1 MNILSW
7 FFKPKKEN
15 NILSCYPD
23 ALLVVSASG
32 ELLYANENLLRIL
45 NISSDELFNLELLD
59 IFDGGFNLVSNLVNS
74 DDSAVVRS
82 KVNQDIEVY
91 LDIKAS
97 EYEDDEG
104 KIIISI
110 RDVTNNKKMLDKL
123 MFEHEYVTKLNK
135 NRSTF
140 LTKVSNE
147 ITSPLHSINGFS
159 EAILEGLG
167 GDVNEKQQKYLK
179 IINKNSVQLLE
190 LVGGI
195 LEYSKLESGIYDYEF
210 KNFDFVTMM
219 TNLFNKYKE
228 IADSK
233 KLILNFNL
241 NSLTKRTLY
250 SDEAV
255 LKKILAILLDNAI
268 ERTESG
274 SIQLAVSHPDATC
287 LQAAGIDVTKGL
299 PAQSYIMI
307 QITDTSKGL
316 PESELNNIFDPYA
329 NIDKYIA
336 KKNVAKSLEMGI
348 VYMLVRI
355 LKGRIHVQSEP
366 MQGCIFTFIIPAEK
380 INL

>member
-7 FFKPKKEN
+7 FFKPKKGK
-15 NILSCYPD
+15 NILSSYPD
-23 ALLVVSASG
+23 AVLVVSESG

-45 NISSDELFNLELLD
+45 KISSDELFSLELLD

-74 DDSAVVRS
+74 EDSAVVRS
-82 KVNQDIEVY
+82 KVNNDTELFLEIR
-91 LDIKAS
+91 AS
-97 EYEDDEG
+97 LYEDNAD

-110 RDVTNNKKMLDKL
+110 RDVTNNKKMLNKL
-123 MFEHEYVTKLNK
+123 MFEHEYITKLNK

-167 GDVNEKQQKYLK
+167 GDINDKQQKYLK
-179 IINKNSVQLLE
+179 IINKNSIQLLE
-190 LVGGI
+190 LVNGI

-210 KNFDFVTMM
+210 KNFDFVTLM
-219 TNLFNKYKE
+219 TNLFNKYKPL
-228 IADSK
+228 ADEK

-241 NSLTKRTLY
+241 NSLTKRAIY
-250 SDEAV
+250 SDENV
-255 LKKILAILLDNAI
+255 LKRIIETLLDNAI

-274 SIQLAVSHPDATC
+274 AIQLSVVSPDKDY
-287 LQAAGIDVTKGL
+287 LEAAGLNVTNSL
-299 PAQSYIMI
+299 SAQNYIMI
-307 QITDTSKGL
+307 QVADTSQGL
-316 PESELNNIFDPYA
+316 SESELKNIFDPYA

-336 KKNVAKSLEMGI
+336 KKTVSKSLEMGI

-355 LKGRIHVQSEP
+355 LKGRIHAESEENK
-366 MQGCIFTFIIPAEK
+366 GCIFSFVIPAEK
-380 INL
+380 LSL

>member
-7 FFKPKKEN
+7 FFKPKKEK
-15 NILSCYPD
+15 NILSYYPD
-23 ALLVVSASG
+23 AILVVSASG
-32 ELLYANENLLRIL
+32 ELLYANENLLNIL
-45 NISSDELFNLELLD
+45 DISSDELFNLELID
-59 IFDGGFNLVSNLVNS
+59 IFDGGFNLVNNLTKSN
-74 DDSAVVRS
+74 DSAIVKLKLQKDTEIFVEIR
-82 KVNQDIEVY
+82 
-91 LDIKAS
+91 AS
-97 EYEDDEG
+97 QYDDGED
-104 KIIISI
+104 KIIISV
-110 RDVTNNKKMLDKL
+110 RDVTNNKKMLNKL
-123 MFEHEYVTKLNK
+123 MFEHEYITKLNK

-159 EAILEGLG
+159 EAVLEGLG

-190 LVGGI
+190 LITGI
-195 LEYSKLESGIYDYEF
+195 LEYSKLESGMYDYEF

-219 TNLFNKYKE
+219 TNMFNKYKE
-228 IADSK
+228 NADK
-233 KLILNFNL
+233 KKIILNFNL

-250 SDEAV
+250 SDENA
-255 LKKILAILLDNAI
+255 LKKVLETLLDNAL

-274 SIQLAVSHPDATC
+274 AIQLAVSHPDDDC
-287 LQAAGIDVTKGL
+287 LEAAGITVSKSL

-307 QITDTSKGL
+307 QITDSSKGI
-316 PESELNNIFDPYA
+316 SEAELKNIFDPYA

-336 KKNVAKSLEMGI
+336 KKNVVKSLEMGI

-355 LKGRIHVQSEP
+355 LKGRIFVEAEP
-366 MQGCIFTFIIPAEK
+366 SQGCVFTFIIPAEK

>member
-7 FFKPKKEN
+7 FFKPKKEK
-15 NILSCYPD
+15 NILSRYPD
-23 ALLVVSASG
+23 AVLVVSESG

-45 NISSDELFNLELLD
+45 KISSDELFSLELLD

-74 DDSAVVRS
+74 EDSAVVRS
-82 KVNQDIEVY
+82 KVNNDTELFLEIR
-91 LDIKAS
+91 AS
-97 EYEDDEG
+97 LYEDNED

-110 RDVTNNKKMLDKL
+110 RDVTNNKKMLNKL
-123 MFEHEYVTKLNK
+123 MFEHEYITKLNK

-167 GDVNEKQQKYLK
+167 GDINDKQQKYLK
-179 IINKNSVQLLE
+179 IINKNSIQLLE
-190 LVGGI
+190 LVNGI

-210 KNFDFVTMM
+210 KNFDFVTLM
-219 TNLFNKYKE
+219 TNLFNKYKPL
-228 IADSK
+228 ADEK

-241 NSLTKRTLY
+241 NSLTKRAIY
-250 SDEAV
+250 SDENV
-255 LKKILAILLDNAI
+255 LKRIIETLLDNAI

-274 SIQLAVSHPDATC
+274 AIQLSVVSPDKEY
-287 LQAAGIDVTKGL
+287 LEAAGLNVTNSL
-299 PAQSYIMI
+299 SAQNYIMI
-307 QITDTSKGL
+307 QVADTSQGL
-316 PESELNNIFDPYA
+316 SESELKNIFDPYA

-336 KKNVAKSLEMGI
+336 KKTVSKSLEMGI

-355 LKGRIHVQSEP
+355 LKGRIHAESEENK
-366 MQGCIFTFIIPAEK
+366 GCIFSFVIPAEK
-380 INL
+380 LSL

>member
-7 FFKPKKEN
+7 FFKPKKEK
-15 NILSCYPD
+15 NILSSYPD
-23 ALLVVSASG
+23 AVLVVSESG

-45 NISSDELFNLELLD
+45 KISSDELFSLELLD

-74 DDSAVVRS
+74 EDSAVVRS
-82 KVNQDIEVY
+82 KVNNDTELFLEIR
-91 LDIKAS
+91 AS
-97 EYEDDEG
+97 LYEDTED

-110 RDVTNNKKMLDKL
+110 RDVTNNKKMLNKL
-123 MFEHEYVTKLNK
+123 MFEHEYITKLNK

-167 GDVNEKQQKYLK
+167 GDINDKQQKYLK
-179 IINKNSVQLLE
+179 IINKNSIQLLE
-190 LVGGI
+190 LVNGI

-210 KNFDFVTMM
+210 KNFDFVTLM
-219 TNLFNKYKE
+219 TNLFNKYKPL
-228 IADSK
+228 ADEK

-241 NSLTKRTLY
+241 NSLTKRAIY
-250 SDEAV
+250 SDENV
-255 LKKILAILLDNAI
+255 LKRIIETLLDNAI

-274 SIQLAVSHPDATC
+274 AIQLSIVSPDKEY
-287 LQAAGIDVTKGL
+287 LEAAGLNVTNSL
-299 PAQSYIMI
+299 SAQNYIMI
-307 QITDTSKGL
+307 QVADTSQGL
-316 PESELNNIFDPYA
+316 SESELKNIFDPYA

-336 KKNVAKSLEMGI
+336 KKTVSKSLEMGI

-355 LKGRIHVQSEP
+355 LKGRIHAESEENK
-366 MQGCIFTFIIPAEK
+366 GCIFSFVIPAEK
-380 INL
+380 LSL

>member
-7 FFKPKKEN
+7 FFKPKKEK
-15 NILSCYPD
+15 NILSSYPD
-23 ALLVVSASG
+23 AVLVVSESG

-45 NISSDELFNLELLD
+45 KISSDELFSLELLD

-74 DDSAVVRS
+74 EDSAVVRS
-82 KVNQDIEVY
+82 KVNNDTELFLEIR
-91 LDIKAS
+91 AS
-97 EYEDDEG
+97 LYEDNED

-110 RDVTNNKKMLDKL
+110 RDVTNNKKMLNKL
-123 MFEHEYVTKLNK
+123 MFEHEYITKLNK

-167 GDVNEKQQKYLK
+167 GDINDKQQKYLK
-179 IINKNSVQLLE
+179 IINKNSIQLLE
-190 LVGGI
+190 LVNGI

-210 KNFDFVTMM
+210 KNFDFVTLM
-219 TNLFNKYKE
+219 TNLFNKYKPL
-228 IADSK
+228 ADEK

-241 NSLTKRTLY
+241 NSLTKRAIY
-250 SDEAV
+250 SDENV
-255 LKKILAILLDNAI
+255 LKRIIETLLDNAI

-274 SIQLAVSHPDATC
+274 AIQLSVVSPDKEY
-287 LQAAGIDVTKGL
+287 LEAAGLNVTNSL
-299 PAQSYIMI
+299 SAQNYIMI
-307 QITDTSKGL
+307 QVVDTSQGL
-316 PESELNNIFDPYA
+316 SESELKNIFDPYA

-336 KKNVAKSLEMGI
+336 KKTVSKSLEMGI

-355 LKGRIHVQSEP
+355 LKGRIHAESEENK
-366 MQGCIFTFIIPAEK
+366 GCIFSFVIPAEK
-380 INL
+380 LSL

>member
-7 FFKPKKEN
+7 FFKPKKEK
-15 NILSCYPD
+15 NILSSYPD
-23 ALLVVSASG
+23 AVLVVSESG

-45 NISSDELFNLELLD
+45 KISSDELFSLELLD

-74 DDSAVVRS
+74 EDSAVVRS
-82 KVNQDIEVY
+82 KVNNDTELFLEIR
-91 LDIKAS
+91 AS
-97 EYEDDEG
+97 LYEDNED

-110 RDVTNNKKMLDKL
+110 RDVTNNKKMLNKL
-123 MFEHEYVTKLNK
+123 MFEHEYITKLNK

-167 GDVNEKQQKYLK
+167 GDINDKQQKYLK
-179 IINKNSVQLLE
+179 IINKNSIQLLE
-190 LVGGI
+190 LVNGI

-210 KNFDFVTMM
+210 KNFDFVTLM
-219 TNLFNKYKE
+219 TNLFNKYKPL
-228 IADSK
+228 ADEK

-241 NSLTKRTLY
+241 NSLTKRAIY
-250 SDEAV
+250 SDENV
-255 LKKILAILLDNAI
+255 LKRIIETLLDNAI

-274 SIQLAVSHPDATC
+274 AIQLSVVSPDKDY
-287 LQAAGIDVTKGL
+287 LEAAGLNVTNSL
-299 PAQSYIMI
+299 SAQNYIMI
-307 QITDTSKGL
+307 QVADTSQGL
-316 PESELNNIFDPYA
+316 SESELKNIFDPYA

-336 KKNVAKSLEMGI
+336 KKTVSKSLEMGI

-355 LKGRIHVQSEP
+355 LKGRIHAESEENK
-366 MQGCIFTFIIPAEK
+366 GCIFSFVIPAEK
-380 INL
+380 LSL

>member
-7 FFKPKKEN
+7 FFKPKKEK
-15 NILSCYPD
+15 NILSSYPD
-23 ALLVVSASG
+23 AVLVVSESG

-45 NISSDELFNLELLD
+45 KISSDELFSLELLD

-74 DDSAVVRS
+74 EDSAVVRS
-82 KVNQDIEVY
+82 KVNNDTELFLEIR
-91 LDIKAS
+91 AS
-97 EYEDDEG
+97 LYEDNED

-110 RDVTNNKKMLDKL
+110 RDVTNNKKMLNKL
-123 MFEHEYVTKLNK
+123 MFEHEYITKLNK

-167 GDVNEKQQKYLK
+167 GDINDKQQKYLK
-179 IINKNSVQLLE
+179 IINKNSIQLLE
-190 LVGGI
+190 LVNGI

-210 KNFDFVTMM
+210 KNFDFVTLM
-219 TNLFNKYKE
+219 TNLFNKYKPL
-228 IADSK
+228 ADEK

-241 NSLTKRTLY
+241 NSLTKRAIY
-250 SDEAV
+250 SDENV
-255 LKKILAILLDNAI
+255 LKRIIETLLDNAI

-274 SIQLAVSHPDATC
+274 AIQLSVVSPDKEY
-287 LQAAGIDVTKGL
+287 LEAAGLNVTNSL
-299 PAQSYIMI
+299 SAQNYIMI
-307 QITDTSKGL
+307 QVADTSQGL
-316 PESELNNIFDPYA
+316 SESELKNIFDPYA

-336 KKNVAKSLEMGI
+336 KKTVSKSLEMGI

-355 LKGRIHVQSEP
+355 LKGRIHAESEENK
-366 MQGCIFTFIIPAEK
+366 GCIFSFVIPAEK
-380 INL
+380 LSL

>member
-32 ELLYANENLLRIL
+32 ELLYANENLLGIL

-299 PAQSYIMI
+299 PAQSYIMM

>member
-7 FFKPKKEN
+7 FFKPKKEK
-15 NILSCYPD
+15 NILSSYPD
-23 ALLVVSASG
+23 AVLVVSESG

-45 NISSDELFNLELLD
+45 KISSDELFSLELLD

-74 DDSAVVRS
+74 EDSAVVRS
-82 KVNQDIEVY
+82 KVNNDTELFLEIR
-91 LDIKAS
+91 AS
-97 EYEDDEG
+97 LYEDNED

-110 RDVTNNKKMLDKL
+110 RDVTNNKKMLNKL
-123 MFEHEYVTKLNK
+123 MFEHEYITKLNK

-167 GDVNEKQQKYLK
+167 GDINDKQQKYLK
-179 IINKNSVQLLE
+179 IINKNSIQLLE
-190 LVGGI
+190 LVNGI

-210 KNFDFVTMM
+210 KNFDFVTLM
-219 TNLFNKYKE
+219 TNLFNKYKPL
-228 IADSK
+228 ADDK

-241 NSLTKRTLY
+241 NSLTKRAIY
-250 SDEAV
+250 SDENV
-255 LKKILAILLDNAI
+255 LKRIIETLLDNAI

-274 SIQLAVSHPDATC
+274 AIQLSIVSPDKDY
-287 LQAAGIDVTKGL
+287 LEAAGLNVTNSL
-299 PAQSYIMI
+299 SAQNYIMI
-307 QITDTSKGL
+307 QVADTSQGL
-316 PESELNNIFDPYA
+316 SESELKNIFDPYA

-336 KKNVAKSLEMGI
+336 KKTVSKSLEMGI

-355 LKGRIHVQSEP
+355 LKGRIHAESEENK
-366 MQGCIFTFIIPAEK
+366 GCIFSFVIPAEK
-380 INL
+380 LSL

>member
-7 FFKPKKEN
+7 FFKPKKEK
-15 NILSCYPD
+15 NILSSYPD
-23 ALLVVSASG
+23 AVLVVSESG

-45 NISSDELFNLELLD
+45 KISSDELFSLELLD

-74 DDSAVVRS
+74 EDSAVVRS
-82 KVNQDIEVY
+82 KVNNDTELFLEIR
-91 LDIKAS
+91 AS
-97 EYEDDEG
+97 LYEDNED

-110 RDVTNNKKMLDKL
+110 RDVTNNKKMLNKL
-123 MFEHEYVTKLNK
+123 MFEHEYITKLNK

-167 GDVNEKQQKYLK
+167 GDINDKQQKYLK
-179 IINKNSVQLLE
+179 IINKNSIQLLE
-190 LVGGI
+190 LVNGI

-210 KNFDFVTMM
+210 KNFDFVTLM
-219 TNLFNKYKE
+219 TNLFNKYKPL
-228 IADSK
+228 ADDK

-241 NSLTKRTLY
+241 NSLTKRAIY
-250 SDEAV
+250 SDENV
-255 LKKILAILLDNAI
+255 LKRIIETLLDNAI

-274 SIQLAVSHPDATC
+274 AIQLSVVSPDKEY
-287 LQAAGIDVTKGL
+287 LEAAGLNVTNSL
-299 PAQSYIMI
+299 SAQNYIMI
-307 QITDTSKGL
+307 QVADTSQGL
-316 PESELNNIFDPYA
+316 SESELKNIFDPYA

-336 KKNVAKSLEMGI
+336 KKTVSKSLEMGI

-355 LKGRIHVQSEP
+355 LKGRIHAESEENK
-366 MQGCIFTFIIPAEK
+366 GCIFSFVIPAEK
-380 INL
+380 LSL